1 MFILALFFCKKTEVS
16 ALAITSFALLGEPP
30 FLCCLLFVGVVGAV
44 LFSGSIEAPPW
55 PAR

>member
-1 MFILALFFCKKTEVS
+1 
-16 ALAITSFALLGEPP
+16 LGEPP